1 MSNNVGGRKMKIKVY
16 HGGIETVEKPVCAFG
31 RKNLDF
37 GQGFYVT
44 DMREQ
49 AVKWAV
55 LTAQKRKGQ
64 PVINRYLLDKDA
76 LKKEARFK
84 IFKAYDTEWLE
95 FIVAS
100 RQGFNPSARYDYIE
114 GGIADDRV
122 IDTVNLYISGLT
134 SADIA
139 LKRLAMH
146 QPNNQICLLNQSL
159 TDKYL
164 EYDRTESAE

>member
-1 MSNNVGGRKMKIKVY
+1 MKTKVY
-16 HGGIETVEKPVCAFG
+16 HGTIETVENPICAFG

-44 DMREQ
+44 DIREQ

-55 LTAQKRKGQ
+55 LIAQKRKEH
-64 PVINRYLLDKDA
+64 PVINRYLLDKEA
-76 LKKEARFK
+76 LLKEARCKVFESYN
-84 IFKAYDTEWLE
+84 AEWLE

-100 RQGFNPSARYDYIE
+100 RKGLNPSVDYDYIE
-114 GGIADDRV
+114 GGIANDRV
-122 IDTVNLYISGLT
+122 IDTVNLYISGLM
-134 SADIA
+134 SSDVA

-146 QPNNQICLLNQSL
+146 RPNNQICLLNQSL

-164 EYDRTESAE
+164 EYDGTESAE